1 MKKVLVILFLIGLIG
16 ASFSNSPVLADK
28 IQRPRSD
35 TLDLYVNSARNI
47 SHQISFAVIT
57 NIVFHMSFT
66 DASIDY
72 SNWGSASAL
81 TNGFDLRLNISNF
94 EYSLFDDVLIKSL
107 ADFGIYSFDWAF
119 SIKTGGDNYFTVRY
133 DFIQFT
139 VSGLDN
145 RTGQISE
152 LFFMIQDN
160 MQTGINSLWATIE
173 GYQITTT
180 NYFVLPLKNFKP
192 NFVYAL
198 QLEDLVIGTNYN
210 LKVNTS
216 EADGATLW
224 INFTAQE
231 DIEEIKFTW
240 DPGNY
245 DSNVINFYVYDVNT
259 LVDQESTFVIY
270 QDITTGMNSV
280 IQFALMAGFLFVTI
294 IFVFFMID
302 RGKGALRGFKVRF
315 R

>member
-1 MKKVLVILFLIGLIG
+1 MKKVVIILLLIGFLG
-16 ASFSNSPVLADK
+16 AFIPNSPVLADT

-35 TLDLYVNSARNI
+35 TLDLYVNSPQNI
-47 SHQISFAVIT
+47 SHEISFAVIT
-57 NIVFHMSFT
+57 NVVFHMSFT
-66 DASIDY
+66 DASVDY
-72 SNWGSASAL
+72 SQWGSASAL
-81 TNGFDLRLNISNF
+81 TNGFDLRLNISNV

-119 SIKTGGDNYFTVRY
+119 NIKTGGDNYFTVRY
-133 DFIQFT
+133 DFVQFT
-139 VSGLDN
+139 LSGLDN

-152 LFFMIQDN
+152 FFFMIQDN
-160 MQTGINSLWATIE
+160 MQTGINSLYATIE

-192 NFVYAL
+192 NLLYKL

-216 EADGATLW
+216 EATGATLW
-224 INFTAQE
+224 INFTTQE
-231 DIEEIKFTW
+231 NNEEIKFTW

-245 DSNVINFYVYDVNT
+245 DSNVIHFYLYESDT

-270 QDITTGMNSV
+270 QDITTGMNSLT
-280 IQFALMAGFLFVTI
+280 QFALMAGTLVI
-294 IFVFFMID
+294 IIIAAFFMMD
-302 RGKGALRGFKVRF
+302 KGKAALRGRL